1 MIHPLTLV
9 TFAAFLGSGLYV
21 FQTKEEVAKLDREL
35 RGVTRE
41 IEGERSRTQTLS
53 AEWARLNDQDRL
65 RSMVT
70 NHLREMQPMEPSQFQ
85 RLDDAQRRMPQAV
98 AFVPESST
106 GFRRRA
112 DAPSA
117 PGEVLVFSAATMLA
131 EADPRRAVPA
141 AQPAVVAAAT
151 PDPAFVAAAAPQ
163 PAAAPAPM
171 TVASATP
178 ASRAAVAPRPEVAAL
193 QPVAGASIAAAPTT
207 RPAPAVVHA
216 PVELAAVASRAS
228 ALTPIASPAA
238 TPATRAAESSAARIA
253 ESPAARIADATPTPR
268 AVPRARVEAPA
279 PRPAQLAQGS
289 LATPVSAPSS
299 PLRTAMHVQAAP
311 VMGGSLL
318 GGGMSL
324 PPPVPFGR

>member
-117 PGEVLVFSAATMLA
+117 PGEVLVFSATTMLA
-131 EADPRRAVPA
+131 EAEPRRAVPA
-141 AQPAVVAAAT
+141 QPVVPPAQPAV
-151 PDPAFVAAAAPQ
+151 
-163 PAAAPAPM
+163 
-171 TVASATP
+171 
-178 ASRAAVAPRPEVAAL
+178 
-193 QPVAGASIAAAPTT
+193 
-207 RPAPAVVHA
+207 
-216 PVELAAVASRAS
+216 
-228 ALTPIASPAA
+228 
-238 TPATRAAESSAARIA
+238 
-253 ESPAARIADATPTPR
+253 
-268 AVPRARVEAPA
+268 
-279 PRPAQLAQGS
+279 
-289 LATPVSAPSS
+289 
-299 PLRTAMHVQAAP
+299 
-311 VMGGSLL
+311 
-318 GGGMSL
+318 
-324 PPPVPFGR
+324 

>member
-35 RGVTRE
+35 RDVSRQ

-70 NHLREMQPMEPSQFQ
+70 SHLRDMQPMEPSQFQ

-98 AFVPESST
+98 AFVPEAT

-117 PGEVLVFSAATMLA
+117 PGEVLVFTAASMLA
-131 EADPRRAVPA
+131 EAEPRRARPAQRVVPA
-141 AQPAVVAAAT
+141 TEPAVAAASAPVVAAPVVTA
-151 PDPAFVAAAAPQ
+151 PVVAAPAPQPAPVAVAVAAASPAARAPAAARPEAAALPPIAGPSLAAATRPVPAVAPSSTELAVAAPRASALPPIAG
-163 PAAAPAPM
+163 PAAAPA
-171 TVASATP
+171 
-178 ASRAAVAPRPEVAAL
+178 
-193 QPVAGASIAAAPTT
+193 
-207 RPAPAVVHA
+207 
-216 PVELAAVASRAS
+216 
-228 ALTPIASPAA
+228 
-238 TPATRAAESSAARIA
+238 ART
-253 ESPAARIADATPTPR
+253 ESPAARVADAAPTPR
-268 AVPRARVEAPA
+268 ATPRIRVEAPA
-279 PRPAQLAQGS
+279 PRRAQLAQ
-289 LATPVSAPSS
+289 APIAAPPA
-299 PLRTAMHVQAAP
+299 PLRTAMHVQPAQAS
-311 VMGGSLL
+311 GGSLL